1 MDANDLMNQ
10 NADIW
15 AVQLDGTV
23 LDDSGTEMDLDA
35 VEATAKEMAEQAS
48 VILKRIELARK
59 MVALT
64 KAE

>member
-10 NADIW
+10 VADIW